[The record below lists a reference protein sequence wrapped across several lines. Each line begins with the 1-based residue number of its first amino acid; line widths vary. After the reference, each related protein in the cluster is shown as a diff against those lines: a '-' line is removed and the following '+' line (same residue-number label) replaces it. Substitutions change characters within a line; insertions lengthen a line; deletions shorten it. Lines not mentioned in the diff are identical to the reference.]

1 MPKVKVVRKRRR
13 RPEKETRARLMDAAE
28 RLLAEKGFDAVTIRD
43 VTAAAEANVAAV
55 NYHFRNR
62 ESLLDEVIVSYV
74 RPINEERLARLD
86 GLEKSRG
93 GKPLALEEILEAW
106 IRPFATQVRRSD
118 LSEQIFGHLMA
129 RIFGTP
135 GCGMPKVVE
144 EDVGRCIARFL
155 KAFQKALPNVEAEE
169 LVWRM
174 RFVMGG
180 LLHLLGGNDEDF
192 HRLSGGQAGRPSLE
206 QTLSRFLRFAAAGLR
221 GEETVTKTG
230 PPGNASGSKEG
241 FLF

>member
-13 RPEKETRARLMDAAE
+13 KPEKETRARLLEAAE

-43 VTAAAEANVAAV
+43 VTEAAAANVAAV

-62 ESLLDEVIVSYV
+62 ESLVDEVIVSYV
-74 RPINEERLARLD
+74 RPINEERLARLES
-86 GLEKSRG
+86 LEKGRG

-106 IRPFATQVRRSD
+106 IRPFATQVRRSE
-118 LSEQIFGHLMA
+118 LSERIFGHLMA

-135 GCGMPKVVE
+135 GHAVPKEVE
-144 EDVGRCIARFL
+144 QDVERCIARFS

-180 LLHLLGGNDEDF
+180 LLHLLGGNDEEF
-192 HRLSGGQAGRPSLE
+192 HRLSGGQAGRPTLE
-206 QTLSRFLRFAAAGLR
+206 QTLSRFLRFASAGLR
-221 GEETVTKTG
+221 GEESVAMTDPSEK
-230 PPGNASGSKEG
+230 PGGSKEG